1 MAFPDPKLGLVLNYG
16 YPDTWGIILAG
27 FLPSQDLRPLGLCRS
42 VSLHFSKLSAINA
55 IELAIGKPACPA
67 SQRRTYSGPH
77 VPLETDAILGIFQS
91 YEDHHLQ
98 RPAS

>member
-67 SQRRTYSGPH
+67 SQRRTYSVRQVRDGHIAALTCRLKPM
-77 VPLETDAILGIFQS
+77 P
-91 YEDHHLQ
+91 Y
-98 RPAS
+98 